1 MKKLL
6 CLLSLIFLLLV
17 MAAPAF
23 AAETLEEVT
32 IAIDTIWIM
41 IAGFLVFFMHA
52 GFSLVEIG
60 FTRSKNSVNILMKNM
75 LTIAVGVITF
85 YVIGFAFMFGTDAAG
100 LVGTSGFL
108 VKGFGELDFGIPT
121 LGFWFFQAV
130 FAATAATIVSG
141 AVAERIKFA
150 AYLILAFVITSVTY
164 PIVGHW
170 IWGGGW
176 LAERGFI
183 DLAGST
189 VVHSVG
195 GWSALVA
202 AYLLGSRVGKY
213 DKDGNV
219 NAIPGHSI
227 PLGALGVLI
236 LWFGWF
242 GFNPGSTLSGNA
254 YNDITLIAS
263 TTILAAASG
272 TISSMV
278 YSWVKYGKPDITLT
292 LNGALA
298 GLVAI
303 TAGALVVSPL
313 GAIAIGAIAGVVLV
327 LAVTFFDNI
336 VKIDDPVGAISVHGV
351 CGALGTLLIGIF
363 AVEGGLVYGGGLSLL
378 AIQATGVGAVFIW
391 TVVITFIAVK
401 IVDAV
406 VGLRVSAEEE
416 IEGLD
421 IGEHGMS
428 AYGEFLLNN
437 VSAIFNDSL
446 PYSGTVSTGG
456 TRIIPNPIKGN

>member
-1 MKKLL
+1 MKKLITIL
-6 CLLSLIFLLLV
+6 CFLTLLFLTV
-17 MAAPAF
+17 PAF
-23 AAETLEEVT
+23 AAESFEEVT
-32 IAIDTIWIM
+32 IAIDTIWVM
-41 IAGFLVFFMHA
+41 LAGFLVFFMHA

-60 FTRSKNSVNILMKNM
+60 FTRSKNTVNILMKNM
-75 LTIAVGVITF
+75 LTVAVGVISF
-85 YVIGFAFMFGTDAAG
+85 FLIGFAIMFGKDVAG
-100 LVGTSGFL
+100 LIGISGFL
-108 VKGFGELDFGIPT
+108 VQGFGNFDFGIPT

-130 FAATAATIVSG
+130 FAATSATIVSG
-141 AVAERIKFA
+141 AVAERIKFT
-150 AYLILAFVITSVTY
+150 AYLIIAFVITSLTY
-164 PIVGHW
+164 PVVGHW
-170 IWGGGW
+170 IWGSGW
-176 LAERGFI
+176 LSNMGFI

-195 GWSALVA
+195 GWSALVT
-202 AYLLGSRVGKY
+202 AYFLGSRIGKY
-213 DKDGNV
+213 DKEGKV

-278 YSWVKYGKPDITLT
+278 YSWVKYGKPDITFT

-313 GAIAIGAIAGVVLV
+313 GAIAIGAIAGIVLI
-327 LAVTFFDNI
+327 LAVTFFDNV

-363 AVEGGLVYGGGLSLL
+363 AVDGGLIYGNGLSLL
-378 AIQATGVGAVFIW
+378 AVQATGVGAVFLW
-391 TVVITFIAVK
+391 TITVTFIAVK
-401 IVDAV
+401 AVDAI
-406 VGLRVSAEEE
+406 VGLRVCPEEE
-416 IEGLD
+416 LEGLD
-421 IGEHGMS
+421 LGEHGML
-428 AYGEFLLNN
+428 AYGEFLLNTSSVVADN
-437 VSAIFNDSL
+437 ISI
-446 PYSGTVSTGG
+446 PETT
-456 TRIIPNPIKGN
+456 TKRKIILPNPIESN